1 MGLNVL
7 AVSRAKRIPC
17 DGDENVCDWTHY
29 EISDLRNGK
38 DRLRGVV
45 TLSGRAAV
53 RSPSRSET
61 TDATTAGAAPS
72 LSWPSALNRTRF
84 GTTPGD
90 TVANPSSNSS
100 NDRRSRVQPS
110 DRMPRPSS
118 TTTSPPSRARRVG
131 PSTIRPDRSPVPLA
145 LPGAGESSREPHIN
159 RAGVLAT
166 EELAR
171 ALGGTVIDP
180 QGPPDLAWIGISTVP
195 FGTHVRSPVA
205 GVLSFFAEIGKR
217 GRRRN
222 ESSQKRRTRQTGM
235 KRSTISYDVIG
246 CDCCGKIIKNRCKYG
261 KPI

>member
-7 AVSRAKRIPC
+7 ADSRAKRIPC

-131 PSTIRPDRSPVPLA
+131 PSTIRPDRSPVPSPSPA
-145 LPGAGESSREPHIN
+145 PAN
-159 RAGVLAT
+159 RAVS
-166 EELAR
+166 
-171 ALGGTVIDP
+171 P
-180 QGPPDLAWIGISTVP
+180 ISTVRVSWRQRNWPAHSAGLSLTPRDRPTWPGLGSLPCLSGRMYGRQWQGFYP
-195 FGTHVRSPVA
+195 FLLRSEKEGGGATNRVRK
-205 GVLSFFAEIGKR
+205 G
-217 GRRRN
+217 GR
-222 ESSQKRRTRQTGM
+222 
-235 KRSTISYDVIG
+235 
-246 CDCCGKIIKNRCKYG
+246 G
-261 KPI
+261 KPV